1 MEEKKKN
8 KKPIDKMKIL
18 EKIIAI
24 MVIIFMLFSMCG
36 TLIYQYLIQK

>member
-8 KKPIDKMKIL
+8 KKPIDKMKIA

-24 MVIIFMLFSMCG
+24 TVIIFMLFSMCG
-36 TLIYQYLIQK
+36 TLIYYLIQK